1 MDPRL
6 GIEWHPGRLEQ
17 LGRPQPSTAS
27 KTSSAPSTKPSSWR
41 RRNCFLAAKVAA
53 ASAEGE
59 AKGLR
64 LALEEA
70 RRPFWRRWLGP

>member
-1 MDPRL
+1 MRR
-6 GIEWHPGRLEQ
+6 GVSGATAEAVGGA
-17 LGRPQPSTAS
+17 LGRD
-27 KTSSAPSTKPSSWR
+27 R
-41 RRNCFLAAKVAA
+41 RERDAARAEREAAKVAA

-70 RRPFWRRWLGP
+70 RRPFWRRWLG

>member
-1 MDPRL
+1 MRL
-6 GIEWHPGRLEQ
+6 TKGTGEEFGMPDNPAE
-17 LGRPQPSTAS
+17 RPFRTETA
-27 KTSSAPSTKPSSWR
+27 AER
-41 RRNCFLAAKVAA
+41 ARAARAEREREAAKVAA
-53 ASAEGE
+53 AGAEGE

>member
-1 MDPRL
+1 M
-6 GIEWHPGRLEQ
+6 LE
-17 LGRPQPSTAS
+17 TA
-27 KTSSAPSTKPSSWR
+27 AAALHER
-41 RRNCFLAAKVAA
+41 AARAEAERNAARVEREAAKVSA

-70 RRPFWRRWLGP
+70 RRPFWRRWIG

>member
-1 MDPRL
+1 VRL
-6 GIEWHPGRLEQ
+6 GEPL
-17 LGRPQPSTAS
+17 RPNGAGQSGPE
-27 KTSSAPSTKPSSWR
+27 
-41 RRNCFLAAKVAA
+41 AAKVAA

-70 RRPFWRRWLGP
+70 RRPFWRRWLG